1 MKQGGALMKIPLDE
15 NKLIYMQIAE
25 AIEDAIISGELN
37 EGDQVYST
45 NQFARLY
52 GINPATA
59 AKGIN
64 LLVEEGILYKKRGI
78 GMFVAEGARNMI
90 VGKRKT
96 QFIEDYISKLIRE
109 AEKLNIT
116 KEELIDLIKTYER
129 GDK

>member
-1 MKQGGALMKIPLDE
+1 L
-15 NKLIYMQIAE
+15 
-25 AIEDAIISGELN
+25 S

-64 LLVEEGILYKKRGI
+64 LLVEEGILFKRRGI

-90 VGKRKT
+90 ISKRKK
-96 QFIEDYISKLIRE
+96 QFIEDHISKLIRE

-116 KEELIDLIKTYER
+116 KEDLIDIIRNYEG

>member
-1 MKQGGALMKIPLDE
+1 MKIPLDE

-25 AIEDAIISGELN
+25 AIEDAVISGELN

-45 NQFARLY
+45 NQFAKIY

-90 VGKRKT
+90 VTKRKT
-96 QFIEDYISKLIRE
+96 QFVEEYISKIIRE
-109 AEKLNIT
+109 AKKLNIT
-116 KEELIDLIKTYER
+116 KEELIEIIKNYEG

>member
-1 MKQGGALMKIPLDE
+1 MKIPLDE
-15 NKLIYMQIAE
+15 SKLIYIQIAE
-25 AIEDAIISGELN
+25 AIEDAVISGELN

>member
-1 MKQGGALMKIPLDE
+1 MKIPLDE

-25 AIEDAIISGELN
+25 AIEDAVISGELN

-45 NQFARLY
+45 NQFAKLY

-90 VGKRKT
+90 ITKRKT
-96 QFIEDYISKLIRE
+96 QFVEEYISELIRE
-109 AEKLNIT
+109 AKKLNIT
-116 KEELIDLIKTYER
+116 KEELIEIIKNYEG

>member
-1 MKQGGALMKIPLDE
+1 MKIPLDE
-15 NKLIYMQIAE
+15 SKLIYIQIAE
-25 AIEDAIISGELN
+25 AIEDAVITGELN

-78 GMFVAEGARNMI
+78 GMFVADEARSKI
-90 VGKRKT
+90 VSKRRNR
-96 QFIEDYISKLIRE
+96 FIEEYITKLIRE
-109 AEKLNIT
+109 AEKLNLT
-116 KEELIDLIKTYER
+116 KEELIDIIKNYE
-129 GDK
+129 GGK

>member
-1 MKQGGALMKIPLDE
+1 MKIPLDE

-37 EGDQVYST
+37 EGEQVYST

-109 AEKLNIT
+109 AEKLNIS
-116 KEELIDLIKTYER
+116 KEELIDIIKAYEG

>member
-1 MKQGGALMKIPLDE
+1 MKIPLDE

-25 AIEDAIISGELN
+25 AIEDAVISGELN

-45 NQFARLY
+45 NQFAKLY

-78 GMFVAEGARNMI
+78 GMFVADGARNMI
-90 VGKRKT
+90 IRKRRTK
-96 QFIEDYISKLIRE
+96 FIEDYISKLMRE
-109 AEKLNIT
+109 AKKLNIT
-116 KEELIDLIKTYER
+116 EEELIEIIKNYEG

>member
-1 MKQGGALMKIPLDE
+1 MKIPLDE

-25 AIEDAIISGELN
+25 VIEDAVISGELN

>member
-1 MKQGGALMKIPLDE
+1 MKIPLDE

-25 AIEDAIISGELN
+25 AIEDAVISGELN

-45 NQFARLY
+45 NQFAKLY

-96 QFIEDYISKLIRE
+96 QFVEEYISKLIRE

-116 KEELIDLIKTYER
+116 KQDLIDIIRTYER

>member
-1 MKQGGALMKIPLDE
+1 MKIPLDE

-25 AIEDAIISGELN
+25 AIEDAVISGELN

-45 NQFARLY
+45 NQFAKLY

-96 QFIEDYISKLIRE
+96 QFVEEYISKLIRE

-116 KEELIDLIKTYER
+116 KQDLIDIIRTYEG

>member
-1 MKQGGALMKIPLDE
+1 MKIPLDE

-109 AEKLNIT
+109 AEKLNIS
-116 KEELIDLIKTYER
+116 KEELIDIIKAYEG
-129 GDK
+129 GDR

>member
-1 MKQGGALMKIPLDE
+1 MKIPLDE

-25 AIEDAIISGELN
+25 AIEDAVISGELN

-90 VGKRKT
+90 IGKRKT
-96 QFIEDYISKLIRE
+96 KFIEDYIYKLIRE
-109 AEKLNIT
+109 AEKLNIS
-116 KEELIDLIKTYER
+116 KEELIDIIKAYE
-129 GDK
+129 GGNK

>member
-1 MKQGGALMKIPLDE
+1 MKIPLDE
-15 NKLIYMQIAE
+15 SKLIYIQIAE
-25 AIEDAIISGELN
+25 AIEDAVITGELN

-78 GMFVAEGARNMI
+78 GMFVADGARSKI
-90 VGKRKT
+90 VSKRRNR
-96 QFIEDYISKLIRE
+96 FIEEYITKLIRE
-109 AEKLNIT
+109 AEKLNLT
-116 KEELIDLIKTYER
+116 KEELIDIIKNYE
-129 GDK
+129 GGK